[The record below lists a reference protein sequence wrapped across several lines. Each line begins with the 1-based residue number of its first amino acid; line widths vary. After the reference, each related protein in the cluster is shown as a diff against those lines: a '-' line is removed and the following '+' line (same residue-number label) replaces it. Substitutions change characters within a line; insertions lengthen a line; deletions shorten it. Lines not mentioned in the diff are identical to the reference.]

1 MHVEHA
7 GTEVRIVHVGAVD
20 NAKSKL
26 GLAFLQQLMEENA
39 AKTNVQEQQISLRL
53 QEDGTNEWPAFTLAG
68 AASFGPKFGQQVS
81 VVYSNLVLAEP
92 LTACTSLPHTNSRIM
107 VVARGDCMF
116 VEKVRNARAAGA
128 QAVLV
133 VDNHPQNSDPPELF
147 TMSGDG
153 GEDPDIPAAF
163 LHRNFGRRVI
173 AALQQQRQVHVM
185 MKRKVT
191 AWSSQ
196 QQLTCTLLCLV
207 ATEVEIA
214 QVYGNT

>member
-1 MHVEHA
+1 MHVEQA
-7 GTEVRIVHVGAVD
+7 GAEVRIVHVGAVD
-20 NAKSKL
+20 SVKSQL
-26 GLAFLQQLMEENA
+26 GMAFLQELMEANA
-39 AKTNVQEQQISLRL
+39 AKTNTHEQQISLRL
-53 QEDGTNEWPAFTLAG
+53 QEENSNEWPAFVLTG
-68 AASFGPKFGQQVS
+68 PASFGPKFGKEVS

-92 LTACTSLPHTNSRIM
+92 LTACTSLPQTTSRIM

-133 VDNHPQNSDPPELF
+133 VDNHPQTSDPPELF

-173 AALQQQRQVHVM
+173 AALQQQRQVQAM
-185 MKRKVT
+185 LKSKATQGLSIVT
-191 AWSSQ
+191 PR
-196 QQLTCTLLCLV
+196 LTHRLPS
-207 ATEVEIA
+207 
-214 QVYGNT
+214 